1 MKKTAKKAA
10 PARTAKATA
19 RTAPNMLGKE
29 RLMNVLIAP
38 HVSEKSARVSETGN
52 QFVFRVRNDATR
64 SHVKQAVELMFDVK
78 VDDVNVVNQ
87 RGKSRRF
94 GQIQGQRSG
103 FKKAYVRLA
112 AGQTI
117 DLGGV
122 KA

>member
-1 MKKTAKKAA
+1 MKKSAKKTAAA
-10 PARTAKATA
+10 KTAAKT
-19 RTAPNMLGKE
+19 PGKE

-38 HVSEKSARVSETGN
+38 HVSEKAARISETGN

-64 SHVKQAVELMFDVK
+64 VDVKHAVELMFEVK
-78 VDDVNVVNQ
+78 VDDVQVLNQ
-87 RGKSRRF
+87 RGKARRF